1 MTFAVYGIYYKTNRS
16 GGADRKH
23 RQAQCALL
31 GGLWLSCCL
40 GQETC
45 ELNMGSVEDLAAQT
59 HSLTHSHKVQERW
72 KLFQDTQDLALADD
86 VSQGI
91 KLDVAAQSGQNK
103 ARDFLMESTVKL
115 VQ

>member
-1 MTFAVYGIYYKTNRS
+1 MLNTVLFIRETNRS
-16 GGADRKH
+16 GDTDRTH
-23 RQAQCALL
+23 RQTQCALL

-45 ELNMGSVEDLAAQT
+45 ELNIGSVEDLAAAYKYT
-59 HSLTHSHKVQERW
+59 HTLQERW

-91 KLDVAAQSGQNK
+91 KLDVSA
-103 ARDFLMESTVKL
+103 
-115 VQ
+115 